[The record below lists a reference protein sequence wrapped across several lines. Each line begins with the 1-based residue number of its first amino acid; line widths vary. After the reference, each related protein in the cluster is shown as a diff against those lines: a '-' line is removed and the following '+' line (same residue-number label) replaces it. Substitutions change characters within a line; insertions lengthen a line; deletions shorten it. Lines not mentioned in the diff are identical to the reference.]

1 MDKAMMDKGPDF
13 EQVLLSHVGMCYSVA
28 LALTRNPNRA
38 AELSKEVLSR
48 AWQCNAG
55 AWDANSLK
63 MALLSELR
71 ARYLRQ
77 SRITRRRPASREEQL
92 QEAGV

>member
-1 MDKAMMDKGPDF
+1 MEQRMMGNDPDF
-13 EQVLLSHVGMCYSVA
+13 ERELLSHIELCYSVA

-38 AELSKEVLSR
+38 AELAKETLSW
-48 AWQCNAG
+48 AWQRDAG
-55 AWDANSLK
+55 AWDANSMK

-71 ARYLRQ
+71 DRHLRHDRIVRHSPPCRAR
-77 SRITRRRPASREEQL
+77 QL